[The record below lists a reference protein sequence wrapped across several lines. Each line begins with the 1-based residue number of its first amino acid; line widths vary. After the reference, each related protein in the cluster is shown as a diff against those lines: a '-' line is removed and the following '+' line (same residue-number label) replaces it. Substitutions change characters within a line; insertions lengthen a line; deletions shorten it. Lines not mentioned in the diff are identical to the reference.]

1 MDIRKVK
8 KLIELLQESGISEI
22 EVHEGEESVRI
33 TSHHMASA
41 PQTVVQMPQANV
53 QAPVMIPQA
62 NGQDNVR
69 ENVDPAL
76 MQNAPETPLPA
87 ADEGHIIKSPMVGIF
102 YSSPSPDTPGFVEIG
117 QTVEKGDIL
126 CIIEAMKIMNQIEA
140 DVTGVVSKVYVEN
153 GEPIEYGQPLFAI
166 K

>member
-8 KLIELLQESGISEI
+8 KLIELLQASGISEI

-33 TSHHMASA
+33 TNHHMAST
-41 PQTVVQMPQANV
+41 QQSVV
-53 QAPVMIPQA
+53 QAPQAPAAIPQA
-62 NGQDNVR
+62 D
-69 ENVDPAL
+69 VDSAP

-87 ADEGHIIKSPMVGIF
+87 VDEGRIVKSPMVGIF
-102 YSSPSPDTPGFVEIG
+102 YSSPSPDVPGFVEIG
-117 QTVEKGDIL
+117 QTVEKGDVL

-140 DVTGVVSKVYVEN
+140 DVSGVVSKIYVEN

>member
-33 TSHHMASA
+33 TSHHMTST
-41 PQTVVQMPQANV
+41 PQTIVQAPEANV
-53 QAPVMIPQA
+53 QANAQA
-62 NGQDNVR
+62 NVNPV
-69 ENVDPAL
+69 P

-87 ADEGHIIKSPMVGIF
+87 VDEGHIIKSPMVGIF

>member
-33 TSHHMASA
+33 TNHHMTNAQ
-41 PQTVVQMPQANV
+41 QTVVQAPLAVPQADV
-53 QAPVMIPQA
+53 DSAP
-62 NGQDNVR
+62 
-69 ENVDPAL
+69 

-87 ADEGHIIKSPMVGIF
+87 VDEGHVIKSPMVGIF
-102 YSSPSPDTPGFVEIG
+102 YSSASPDVPPFVEIG
-117 QTVEKGDIL
+117 QTVEKGEVL

-140 DVTGVVSKVYVEN
+140 DTSGVLSKVYVEN

>member
-8 KLIELLQESGISEI
+8 KLIELIQESGISEI

-33 TSHHMASA
+33 TSHHITST
-41 PQTVVQMPQANV
+41 PQTVVQTPQANV
-53 QAPVMIPQA
+53 Q
-62 NGQDNVR
+62 
-69 ENVDPAL
+69 ENVVPAL

-87 ADEGHIIKSPMVGIF
+87 VDEGHIIKSPMVGIF
-102 YSSPSPDTPGFVEIG
+102 YSSSSPDTPGFVEIG

-153 GEPIEYGQPLFAI
+153 GEPIEYGQPLFAL